1 VSAGTRQMWQSR
13 GVETWAITGGSGFL
27 GVHLARRLLAEGA
40 AARSLDVAPCDEP
53 GVESIGGDIRNPA
66 AASTLCRGAD
76 VLVHAA
82 AALPIR
88 RADVRAVNVE
98 GTATVLAA
106 AAGAGVR
113 RVVFISSGVVYGLPP
128 HPPAIEDTQPAPI
141 EPYGVSKVEA
151 ESVCRAFGARGLEVV
166 VLRPQPFV
174 GPGRLG
180 VFGILFDW
188 IREGRRI
195 YTIGPGTT
203 RYQFLSV
210 EDLVEAIILA
220 ARKPVPG
227 ETFNVGAAEF
237 GTVAD
242 DLQTLIAH
250 AGSRSRVTPVPAGPV
265 RVLLR
270 ALDLARLSPLSAWH
284 YRSGGRDCFI
294 DVSKA
299 ERLLGWRPR
308 HSNREALVAAYDSYV
323 RSRDAWAAPGTTH
336 RAPWNQ
342 RALGIVRRLS

>member
-1 VSAGTRQMWQSR
+1 
-13 GVETWAITGGSGFL
+13 
-27 GVHLARRLLAEGA
+27 
-40 AARSLDVAPCDEP
+40 
-53 GVESIGGDIRNPA
+53 
-66 AASTLCRGAD
+66 

-88 RADVRAVNVE
+88 AADIRAINVD

-106 AAGAGVR
+106 AAEAGVR
-113 RVVFISSGVVYGLPP
+113 RVVFISSGVVYGLPRE
-128 HPPAIEDTQPAPI
+128 PPAREDTPAAPI

-151 ESVCRAFGARGLEVV
+151 ENVCRAFGDRGLEVV

-180 VFGILFDW
+180 IFGILFHW

-195 YTIGPGTT
+195 YTIGSGAT
-203 RYQFLSV
+203 RYQLLAV
-210 EDLVEAIILA
+210 EDLVDAIVLA
-220 ARKPVPG
+220 AEKPVAG
-227 ETFNVGAAEF
+227 EIFNVGAAEF

-242 DLQTLIAH
+242 DLGALIAH
-250 AGSRSRVTPVPAGPV
+250 AGSRSRLTPVPARLV
-265 RVLLR
+265 RGLLR

-284 YRSGGRDCFI
+284 YRSAGRDCFI

-308 HSNREALVAAYDSYV
+308 SSNRAALAAAYDSYM
-323 RSRDAWAAPGTTH
+323 RERDASAAPGTTH
-336 RAPWNQ
+336 RAPWNEK
-342 RALGIVRRLS
+342 ALALVRRLS